1 MKKQKKI
8 WIPLLLLFILIIVL
22 SGCSGVI
29 GPKTAEINITVEPDP
44 VSYNSEIEKWRCD
57 MTISESNG
65 VGVTLTS
72 IRFDRYDDQDQLYG
86 TQILYEEDIIDWFDS
101 DYIPAFSSLQSGIVW
116 TSYRKYIV
124 VTIEGIDDNNSLIEA
139 TGRVDFLPQ

>member
-1 MKKQKKI
+1 MRSKI
-8 WIPLLLLFILIIVL
+8 LVVALVMVLILSLVGCIGL
-22 SGCSGVI
+22 SKI
-29 GPKTAEINITVEPDP
+29 AEINITVEPDP
-44 VSYNSEIEKWRCD
+44 VSYNSEIEKWYCD

-124 VTIEGIDDNNSLIEA
+124 VTIEGIDDNNSLIEE
-139 TGRVDFLPQ
+139 TGSFQFLPK